1 MDSTHVIL
9 KLYTKPN
16 NYITNCNS
24 NSISAIFQ
32 NILGQGTS
40 TMHQIV
46 HNANL
51 ALTFLVI
58 LCGDES
64 GILLS
69 TLVEKPLESN
79 HEA

>member
-1 MDSTHVIL
+1 
-9 KLYTKPN
+9 
-16 NYITNCNS
+16 
-24 NSISAIFQ
+24 
-32 NILGQGTS
+32 
-40 TMHQIV
+40 MHQIV